1 MRIVF
6 IGSVAF
12 SARALT
18 TMIDAGAHPVGVV
31 TKSHSSFNADF
42 HDLAP
47 ICREHGV
54 PFLHVE
60 DVNSPSSLAWI
71 ADKRPDIIFCFG
83 WSNLI
88 KRRLLDLPPKG
99 VVGFHPAALPQNRGR
114 HPIIWALAL
123 GLTSTASTFFFMD
136 EGADSGDILSQAE
149 IPISYTDNA
158 ASLYEKIT
166 EQAMQQIVAFLPLLA
181 DGLHP
186 RRPQEHSL
194 ANVWRKRSAK
204 DGLIDFRMSGCAI
217 YNLVRALSEPYVGAH
232 LEYNGQTVKIW
243 EVREEAC
250 GEANLEPGKVLRV
263 EEGTVL
269 VKCSD
274 GAVRLCRHDFPQ
286 LPQEGE
292 YL

>member
-1 MRIVF
+1 MRILF
-6 IGSVAF
+6 IGSVTF
-12 SARALT
+12 SARALVT
-18 TMIDAGAHPVGVV
+18 LIGEGVHPVGVV
-31 TKSHSSFNADF
+31 TKAYSSFNTDF

-47 ICREHGV
+47 ICQEHGV
-54 PFLHVE
+54 PFHHVE

-88 KRRLLDLPPKG
+88 KRRLLDLPPHG

-114 HPIIWALAL
+114 HPIVWALAL
-123 GLTSTASTFFFMD
+123 GLTRTASTFFFMD
-136 EGADSGDILSQAE
+136 EGADSGDILSQVE
-149 IPISYTDNA
+149 IPISYADNA

-166 EQAMQQIVAFLPLLA
+166 ARAMLQIVEFLPLLA
-181 DGLHP
+181 KGPHP
-186 RRPQEHSL
+186 RRPQDHAL

-204 DGLIDFRMSGCAI
+204 DGLIDFRMSSRSV

-232 LEYNGQTVKIW
+232 LEYNGQVVKIW
-243 EVREEAC
+243 EVREEAWA
-250 GEANLEPGKVLRV
+250 EANLEPGKVLRV